1 MLAAESKAPT
11 AYNCWIAKNVFV
23 VRAAESR
30 DNAAIASLVVE
41 GFLDKFR
48 PVFGKRMDR
57 SVKIM
62 EKWVRLEHDLGGV
75 SSLVIEGPGPGEIP
89 ASVGV
94 RIGSSEDDALA
105 RGLWKA
111 LRRHL
116 GLVRAGWAATLLSYP
131 RYVANTSE
139 AYVERLV
146 VSREHRKQGMARAL
160 LDAAEVLALES
171 GKETVGLHVTGGNVA
186 ALKLYESYGYEE
198 RSRQRSLLTG
208 YFLGIRDWL
217 YLQKRL

>member
-1 MLAAESKAPT
+1 MVENK
-11 AYNCWIAKNVFV
+11 FV

-30 DNAAIASLVVE
+30 DNASIAGLVVE

-48 PVFGKRMDR
+48 PVFGKRMDQA
-57 SVKIM
+57 VKIM

-75 SSLVIEGPGPGEIP
+75 SSLVIEGPKPGEIP

-94 RIGSSEDDALA
+94 RLGSSEDDALG

-116 GLVRAGWAATLLSYP
+116 GLLRAGWAATLLSYP

-146 VSREHRKQGMARAL
+146 VSGEHRKRGMARAL
-160 LDAAEVLALES
+160 LEAAEALARES
-171 GKETVGLHVTGGNVA
+171 GKVTVGLHVTGGNVA

-208 YFLGIRDWL
+208 YFLGIREWL

>member
-1 MLAAESKAPT
+1 MVENK
-11 AYNCWIAKNVFV
+11 FV

-30 DNAAIASLVVE
+30 DNASIAGLVVE

-48 PVFGKRMDR
+48 PVFGKRMDQA
-57 SVKIM
+57 VKIM

-75 SSLVIEGPGPGEIP
+75 SSLVIEGPEPGEIP

-94 RIGSSEDDALA
+94 RLGSSEDDALG

-116 GLVRAGWAATLLSYP
+116 GLLRAGWAATLLSYP

-146 VSREHRKQGMARAL
+146 VSGEHRKRGMARAL
-160 LDAAEVLALES
+160 LEAAEALARES
-171 GKETVGLHVTGGNVA
+171 GKVTVGLHVTGGNVA

-208 YFLGIRDWL
+208 YFLGIREWL

>member
-1 MLAAESKAPT
+1 MVENK
-11 AYNCWIAKNVFV
+11 FV

-30 DNAAIASLVVE
+30 DNASIAGLVVE

-48 PVFGKRMDR
+48 PVFGKRMDQA
-57 SVKIM
+57 VKIM

-75 SSLVIEGPGPGEIP
+75 SSLVIEGPKPGEVP

-94 RIGSSEDDALA
+94 RLGSSEDDALG

-116 GLVRAGWAATLLSYP
+116 GLLRAGWAATLLSYP

-146 VSREHRKQGMARAL
+146 VSGEHRKRGMARAL
-160 LDAAEVLALES
+160 LEAAEALARES
-171 GKETVGLHVTGGNVA
+171 GKVTVGLHVTGGNVA

-208 YFLGIRDWL
+208 YFLGIREWL

>member
-1 MLAAESKAPT
+1 MAE
-11 AYNCWIAKNVFV
+11 NVFV

-30 DNAAIASLVVE
+30 DNAAIAGLVVE
-41 GFLDKFR
+41 GFMDKFR

-75 SSLVIEGPGPGEIP
+75 SSLVIEGPEPEEIL

-94 RIGSSEDDALA
+94 RIGRSEDDALA
-105 RGLWKA
+105 RGLWKT
-111 LRRHL
+111 LRRQL
-116 GLVRAGWAATLLSYP
+116 GLAHAGWAATLLSYP
-131 RYVANTSE
+131 RYVASSSE

-146 VSREHRKQGMARAL
+146 VSSEHRKQGMARAL
-160 LDAAEVLALES
+160 LDAAEALARES
-171 GKETVGLHVTGGNVA
+171 GKETVGLHVTGDNVA

-217 YLQKRL
+217 YLQKML

>member
-1 MLAAESKAPT
+1 MAE
-11 AYNCWIAKNVFV
+11 NDLI
-23 VRAAESR
+23 VRTAESR
-30 DNAAIASLVVE
+30 DNAAIARLVVE

-94 RIGSSEDDALA
+94 RIGRSEDDALA
-105 RGLWKA
+105 RGLWKT
-111 LRRHL
+111 LRRQL
-116 GLVRAGWAATLLSYP
+116 GLTRAGWAATLLSYP
-131 RYVANTSE
+131 RYVANSSE

-160 LDAAEVLALES
+160 LDAAEALARES
-171 GKETVGLHVTGGNVA
+171 GKESVGLHVTGDNVA
-186 ALKLYESYGYEE
+186 ALKLYESFGYEE

-208 YFLGIRDWL
+208 YFLGIWDWL
-217 YLQKRL
+217 YLQNML

>member
-1 MLAAESKAPT
+1 MAE
-11 AYNCWIAKNVFV
+11 NDHI
-23 VRAAESR
+23 VRTAESR
-30 DNAAIASLVVE
+30 DNAAIARLVVE

-75 SSLVIEGPGPGEIP
+75 SSLVIERPVPGKIS

-94 RIGSSEDDALA
+94 RIGRSEDEALA

-131 RYVANTSE
+131 RYVANSSE

-146 VSREHRKQGMARAL
+146 VSREHRNQGMARAL
-160 LDAAEVLALES
+160 LDAAESLARES

-186 ALKLYESYGYEE
+186 ALKLYEGYGYEE
-198 RSRQRSLLTG
+198 TSRQRSLLTG
-208 YFLGIRDWL
+208 YFLGIQDWL
-217 YLQKRL
+217 YLQKEL

>member
-1 MLAAESKAPT
+1 MAE
-11 AYNCWIAKNVFV
+11 NVFV

-30 DNAAIASLVVE
+30 DDAAIAGLVVE
-41 GFLDKFR
+41 GFMDKFR
-48 PVFGKRMDR
+48 PVFGSQMDR

-75 SSLVIEGPGPGEIP
+75 SSLVVRGPSPEEVL

-94 RIGSSEDDALA
+94 RIGNSEDDALA
-105 RGLWKA
+105 RGLWKT

-116 GLVRAGWAATLLSYP
+116 GLVRASWAATLLSYP
-131 RYVANTSE
+131 RYVANSSE

-146 VSREHRKQGMARAL
+146 VSGEHRNQGMARAL
-160 LDAAEVLALES
+160 LDAAEALARES
-171 GKETVGLHVTGGNVA
+171 GKESVGLHVSGGNVA
-186 ALKLYESYGYEE
+186 AIKLYESYGYEE
-198 RSRQRSLLTG
+198 SSRQRSLLTG

-217 YLQKRL
+217 YLQKKL

>member
-1 MLAAESKAPT
+1 MAE
-11 AYNCWIAKNVFV
+11 NVYV
-23 VRAAESR
+23 VRAAESQ
-30 DNAAIASLVVE
+30 DNAAIAGLVVE
-41 GFLDKFR
+41 GFVDKFR

-75 SSLVIEGPGPGEIP
+75 SSLVIEGPDPGEIP

-94 RIGSSEDDALA
+94 RIGRSEDDALA
-105 RGLWKA
+105 RGLWKT
-111 LRRHL
+111 LRRQL
-116 GLVRAGWAATLLSYP
+116 GLARAGWAATLLSYP
-131 RYVANTSE
+131 RYVANSSE

-146 VSREHRKQGMARAL
+146 VSREHRQQGMARAL
-160 LDAAEVLALES
+160 LDAAEALARES

-186 ALKLYESYGYEE
+186 ALRLYASYGYEE

-208 YFLGIRDWL
+208 YFLGIWDWL

>member
-1 MLAAESKAPT
+1 MAE
-11 AYNCWIAKNVFV
+11 NVFV

-30 DNAAIASLVVE
+30 DNAAIAGLVVE

-48 PVFGKRMDR
+48 PVFGMRLDR

-62 EKWVRLEHDLGGV
+62 EKWIRLEHDLGGV
-75 SSLVIEGPGPGEIP
+75 SSLVIEGFEPGEIP

-94 RIGSSEDDALA
+94 RIGKSEDDALA

-131 RYVANTSE
+131 RYVANSSE

-146 VSREHRKQGMARAL
+146 VSSEHRKQGMARAL
-160 LDAAEVLALES
+160 LDAAEALARES
-171 GKETVGLHVTGGNVA
+171 GKETVGLHVTGDNVA
-186 ALKLYESYGYEE
+186 ALKLYESFGYEE

-217 YLQKRL
+217 YLQKML

>member
-1 MLAAESKAPT
+1 MVENK
-11 AYNCWIAKNVFV
+11 FV

-30 DNAAIASLVVE
+30 DNAAIAGLVVE

-48 PVFGKRMDR
+48 PVFGKRMDQA
-57 SVKIM
+57 VKIM

-75 SSLVIEGPGPGEIP
+75 SSLVIEGPEPGEIP

-94 RIGSSEDDALA
+94 RIGSSEDDALG
-105 RGLWKA
+105 RGLCKA

-116 GLVRAGWAATLLSYP
+116 GLLRAGWVATLLSYP

-146 VSREHRKQGMARAL
+146 VSGEHRKRGMARAL
-160 LDAAEVLALES
+160 LEAAEALARES
-171 GKETVGLHVTGGNVA
+171 GKVTVGLHVTGGNVA

-208 YFLGIRDWL
+208 YFLGIREWL

>member
-1 MLAAESKAPT
+1 MAE
-11 AYNCWIAKNVFV
+11 NVFV

-30 DNAAIASLVVE
+30 DNASIAGLVVE
-41 GFLDKFR
+41 GFLDKFH
-48 PVFGKRMDR
+48 PVFGKRMDQA
-57 SVKIM
+57 VKIM

-75 SSLVIEGPGPGEIP
+75 SSLVIEGPEPGEIP
-89 ASVGV
+89 ASVGI
-94 RIGSSEDDALA
+94 RLGSSEDDALG

-116 GLVRAGWAATLLSYP
+116 GLLRAGWAATLLSYP

-146 VSREHRKQGMARAL
+146 VSGEHRKRGMARAL
-160 LDAAEVLALES
+160 LEAAEALARES

-198 RSRQRSLLTG
+198 RSRQRSLLTS
-208 YFLGIRDWL
+208 YFLGIREWL

>member
-1 MLAAESKAPT
+1 MAE
-11 AYNCWIAKNVFV
+11 NVFV
-23 VRAAESR
+23 VRAAESK
-30 DNAAIASLVVE
+30 DNAAIAGLVVE

-48 PVFGKRMDR
+48 PVFGKRIDR

-75 SSLVIEGPGPGEIP
+75 SSLVIEGSEPGEIL

-94 RIGSSEDDALA
+94 RIGRSEDDALA

-131 RYVANTSE
+131 RYAANSSE

-160 LDAAEVLALES
+160 LDAAEDLARES
-171 GKETVGLHVTGGNVA
+171 GKETVGLHVTGGNFA

-208 YFLGIRDWL
+208 YFLGIRNWL
-217 YLQKRL
+217 YLQKEL

>member
-1 MLAAESKAPT
+1 MVENK
-11 AYNCWIAKNVFV
+11 FV

-30 DNAAIASLVVE
+30 DSASIASLVVE

-48 PVFGKRMDR
+48 PVFGKRMDQA
-57 SVKIM
+57 VKIM

-75 SSLVIEGPGPGEIP
+75 SSLVIEGPKPGEIP

-94 RIGSSEDDALA
+94 RLGSSEDDALG

-116 GLVRAGWAATLLSYP
+116 GLLRAGWAATLLSYP

-146 VSREHRKQGMARAL
+146 VSGEHRKRGMARAL
-160 LDAAEVLALES
+160 LEAAEALARES
-171 GKETVGLHVTGGNVA
+171 GKVTVGLHVTGGNVA

-208 YFLGIRDWL
+208 YFLGIREWL

>member
-1 MLAAESKAPT
+1 M
-11 AYNCWIAKNVFV
+11 
-23 VRAAESR
+23 RAAESR
-30 DNAAIASLVVE
+30 DDAAIAGLVVE

-48 PVFGKRMDR
+48 PVFGSRMDR

-62 EKWVRLEHDLGGV
+62 QKWVRLEHDLGGV
-75 SSLVIEGPGPGEIP
+75 SSLVVRGPGPEEIS

-105 RGLWKA
+105 RGLWKT

-116 GLVRAGWAATLLSYP
+116 GLVRASWAAALLSYP
-131 RYVANTSE
+131 RYVANSSE

-146 VSREHRKQGMARAL
+146 VSGEHRNQGMARAL
-160 LDAAEVLALES
+160 LDAAEALARES
-171 GKETVGLHVTGGNVA
+171 GKETVGLHVSGGNVA

-198 RSRQRSLLTG
+198 SSRQRSLLTG

-217 YLQKRL
+217 YLQKAL